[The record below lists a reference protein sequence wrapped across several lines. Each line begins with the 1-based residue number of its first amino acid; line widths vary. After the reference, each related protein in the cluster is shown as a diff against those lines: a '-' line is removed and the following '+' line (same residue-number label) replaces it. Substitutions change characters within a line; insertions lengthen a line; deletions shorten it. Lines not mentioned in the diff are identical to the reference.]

1 MEHAAEIHHNLDAV
15 LGPKFE
21 LFSTGIEDLKG
32 TITELRQTVELLR
45 DTVVLSTSDIKN
57 IKEKQDA
64 QESRIAVIENTMGEH
79 KLVAAD
85 YKRSKAVCI
94 WCIGL
99 GATILSTVVGCL
111 LSDYLESKRHAE
123 DMAYKQAIHESYTK
137 LSKTV
142 ETLAKKVEGK

>member
-1 MEHAAEIHHNLDAV
+1 MEHAAEIQHNLDAL

-57 IKEKQDA
+57 IKEKQGE
-64 QESRIAVIENTMGEH
+64 QESRIAVIEDTMGEH

-85 YKRSKAVCI
+85 YKKSKAVCM
-94 WCIGL
+94 WCL
-99 GATILSTVVGCL
+99 GVGVTILSTVIGCL
-111 LSDYLESKRHAE
+111 LNSYLESKRHAE

-137 LSKTV
+137 LSDTV
-142 ETLAKKVEGK
+142 AELAKRVNK

>member
-1 MEHAAEIHHNLDAV
+1 MEHAAEVHHNLDAV
-15 LGPKFE
+15 LGPRFE

-64 QESRIAVIENTMGEH
+64 QESRIAVVEATMGEH

-85 YKRSKAVCI
+85 YKRSKSICI
-94 WCIGL
+94 WCL
-99 GATILSTVVGCL
+99 GVGVTILSTVIGCL
-111 LSDYLESKRHAE
+111 LNSYMESRRHAE
-123 DMAYKQAIHESYTK
+123 EMAYKQSIQESYNK
-137 LSKTV
+137 LEKTV
-142 ETLAKKVEGK
+142 EGLINKVDKK

>member
-1 MEHAAEIHHNLDAV
+1 MEHAAEIHQNLDAV

-57 IKEKQDA
+57 IKEKQDN

-79 KLVAAD
+79 RIVAAD
-85 YKRSKAVCI
+85 YKRSKSICI
-94 WCIGL
+94 WCIGV
-99 GATILSTVVGCL
+99 GVTILSTVIGCFL
-111 LSDYLESKRHAE
+111 NSYLESKRHAE

-137 LSKTV
+137 LSDTV
-142 ETLAKKVEGK
+142 AELAKKVNK

>member
-1 MEHAAEIHHNLDAV
+1 MEHTAEIHQSLDAI

-45 DTVVLSTSDIKN
+45 DTVVLSTGDIKN
-57 IKEKQDA
+57 IKERQDS

-79 KLVAAD
+79 RLVAAD
-85 YKRSKAVCI
+85 YKRSKSICI
-94 WCIGL
+94 WCAGV
-99 GATILSTVVGCL
+99 AVTILSTVIGCL
-111 LSDYLESKRHAE
+111 LSNYLESKRHAE
-123 DMAYKQAIHESYTK
+123 DMAYKQAIHESYNK

-142 ETLAKKVEGK
+142 ETLAKKVESK